1 MEIDNKRP
9 SYRDLKKKALEN
21 PEIKKEYDNLAPVY
35 EKIRQKI
42 KQRIAEGETGILSKE
57 HILLADITINNLYK
71 RSRPSSG
78 TLPLIFL
85 KKKKPN
91 SM

>member
-1 MEIDNKRP
+1 MEIDNKRS
-9 SYRDLKKKALEN
+9 SYQDL
-21 PEIKKEYDNLAPVY
+21 KKEYDNLAPVY